1 MLHSTTFKYISN
13 ISITIGDT
21 TMTYKSKFGFGC
33 MRLPLTDE
41 NDPTSVDQE
50 LFNQMV
56 DKYMEKGFNYFDT
69 SYAYHG
75 GTSETAIRKAV
86 VERYPRESYQIC
98 DKMPTWALTSEEDN
112 EKFVNEMLER
122 LSIDY
127 FDVFFIHNINVPWL
141 KLAEKSNTFEY
152 VKKMK
157 EDGVARKIGF
167 SFHDDSKLL
176 KKVLDKYGD
185 FLDIVQL
192 ELNYLDW
199 EDPSIEARK
208 CYELCV
214 EHDIDVYVM
223 EPLKGGVI
231 VNLPDEIKN
240 DFEEFNPD
248 KSIASLAI
256 RFCAS
261 LDNVKMVLSGMSK
274 MSDLDD
280 NIDTFENFEPLTASE
295 SEFLENMALKLR
307 EKVAVP
313 CSECGYC
320 IDACPEMIPI
330 PEYFNI
336 YNISK
341 NQPQSNIYRLYYDKL
356 GDEKVPAS
364 ECTYCGTC
372 IEHCTQKIDIPEEL
386 EKLCEHFEEGFS
398 PYG

>member
-1 MLHSTTFKYISN
+1 
-13 ISITIGDT
+13 
-21 TMTYKSKFGFGC
+21 MTYKSKFGFGC

-41 NDPTSVDQE
+41 NNPASVDQE

-56 DKYMEKGFNYFDT
+56 DRYMEKGFNYFDT

-75 GTSETAIRKAV
+75 GVSETAIRKAV
-86 VERYPRESYQIC
+86 VERYPRESFQIC

-112 EKFVNEMLER
+112 DKFVNEMLER
-122 LSIDY
+122 LAIDY

-141 KLAEKSNTFEY
+141 KLAEKCNTFEY
-152 VKKMK
+152 IKKMK
-157 EDGVARKIGF
+157 ENGVARKIGF

-185 FLDIVQL
+185 FLDIAQL

-199 EDPSIEARK
+199 DDPSIEARK

-214 EHDIDVYVM
+214 EHGLDVYVM

-248 KSIASLAI
+248 KSIASFAI

-280 NIDTFENFEPLTASE
+280 NIDTYENFEPLTDNE

-320 IDACPEMIPI
+320 IDACTEMIPI

-336 YNISK
+336 YNTSK

>member
-112 EKFVNEMLER
+112 DKFVNEMLER

>member
-1 MLHSTTFKYISN
+1 
-13 ISITIGDT
+13 
-21 TMTYKSKFGFGC
+21 MTYKSKFGFGC

-41 NDPTSVDQE
+41 NNPASVDQE

-56 DKYMEKGFNYFDT
+56 DRYMEKGFNYFDT

-86 VERYPRESYQIC
+86 VERYPRESFQIC

-112 EKFVNEMLER
+112 DKFVNEMLER
-122 LSIDY
+122 LAIDY

-141 KLAEKSNTFEY
+141 KLAEKCNTFEY
-152 VKKMK
+152 IKKMK
-157 EDGVARKIGF
+157 ENGVARKIGF

-185 FLDIVQL
+185 FLDIAQL

-199 EDPSIEARK
+199 DDPSIEARK

-214 EHDIDVYVM
+214 EHGLDVYVM

-248 KSIASLAI
+248 KSIASFAI

-280 NIDTFENFEPLTASE
+280 NIDTYENFEPLTDNE

-336 YNISK
+336 YNTSK

>member
-1 MLHSTTFKYISN
+1 
-13 ISITIGDT
+13 
-21 TMTYKSKFGFGC
+21 MTYKSKFGFGC

-41 NDPTSVDQE
+41 NNPSSVDQE

-56 DKYMEKGFNYFDT
+56 DRYMEKGFNYFDT

-75 GTSETAIRKAV
+75 GVSETAIRKAV
-86 VERYPRESYQIC
+86 VERYPRESFQIC

-112 EKFVNEMLER
+112 DKFVNEMLER
-122 LSIDY
+122 LAIDY

-141 KLAEKSNTFEY
+141 KLAEKCNTFEY
-152 VKKMK
+152 IKKMK
-157 EDGVARKIGF
+157 ENGVARKIGF

-185 FLDIVQL
+185 FLDIAQL

-199 EDPSIEARK
+199 DDPSIEARK

-214 EHDIDVYVM
+214 EHGLDVYVM

-248 KSIASLAI
+248 KSIASFAI

-280 NIDTFENFEPLTASE
+280 NIDTYENFEPLTDNE

-336 YNISK
+336 YNTSK

>member
-1 MLHSTTFKYISN
+1 
-13 ISITIGDT
+13 
-21 TMTYKSKFGFGC
+21 MTYKSKFGFGC

-41 NDPTSVDQE
+41 NNPSSVDQE

-56 DKYMEKGFNYFDT
+56 DRYMEKGFNYFDT

-75 GTSETAIRKAV
+75 GVSETAIRKAV
-86 VERYPRESYQIC
+86 VERYPRESFQIC

-112 EKFVNEMLER
+112 DKFVNEMLER
-122 LSIDY
+122 LAIDY

-141 KLAEKSNTFEY
+141 KLAEKCNTFEY
-152 VKKMK
+152 IKKMK
-157 EDGVARKIGF
+157 ENGVARKIGF

-185 FLDIVQL
+185 FLDIAQL

-199 EDPSIEARK
+199 DDPSIEARK

-214 EHDIDVYVM
+214 EHGLDVYVM

-248 KSIASLAI
+248 KSIASFAI

-280 NIDTFENFEPLTASE
+280 NIDTYENFEPLTDNE

-336 YNISK
+336 YNTSK
-341 NQPQSNIYRLYYDKL
+341 NQPESNIYRLYYDKL

-372 IEHCTQKIDIPEEL
+372 IEHCTQKIDIPKEL